1 MLQAA
6 RRSPKPASKPE
17 KRLRSLVAHPA
28 RLLGFLG
35 PRLESPALR
44 TTIPSGIATYSQI
57 GVQFGCAMLWTL
69 LAVAGC
75 MLAGFA
81 FP

>member
-17 KRLRSLVAHPA
+17 NASGRSLRIRRACLVSWGQD
-28 RLLGFLG
+28 L
-35 PRLESPALR
+35 SPALR
-44 TTIPSGIATYSQI
+44 TTIPA
-57 GVQFGCAMLWTL
+57 TL

-75 MLAGFA
+75 MLGGFA

>member
-6 RRSPKPASKPE
+6 RRSPKPTGKPE
-17 KRLRSLVAHPA
+17 KPAVARCA
-28 RLLGFLG
+28 SG
-35 PRLESPALR
+35 ALAWFSGAG
-44 TTIPSGIATYSQI
+44 TCHGAADDDPSGIATYSQI
-57 GVQFGCAMLWTL
+57 GAQFGCAMLWTL